1 MRGSHLKFSAPAIIT
16 SRELIIARYD
26 AILDQSEHALLYN
39 HLVPQ
44 IASYRIKKNWK
55 FRARFSN
62 DVPYLTSAVIF
73 QVYPLVWLWNIWCT
87 LLSLAVLSNFRYS
100 FFFGEIFQ
108 RNNMEE
114 RTKKTL
120 EECKKLEL
128 KLTEVEQEKKNLDK
142 KYTQV
147 RASRHDV

>member
-1 MRGSHLKFSAPAIIT
+1 M
-16 SRELIIARYD
+16 
-26 AILDQSEHALLYN
+26 
-39 HLVPQ
+39 
-44 IASYRIKKNWK
+44 
-55 FRARFSN
+55 
-62 DVPYLTSAVIF
+62 IF

-87 LLSLAVLSNFRYS
+87 LVSLAVLSNFRYS

-108 RNNMEE
+108 VNNMEE

-120 EECKKLEL
+120 EVLKKLEL
-128 KLTEVEQEKKNLDK
+128 KLAKVEQEKKNLDK